1 MHLKL
6 VPLLAVWLPPLLGAC
21 YSQRPLTMPV
31 PAPGT
36 RIVAQ
41 VTDSGVLAMTTALGS
56 GPVAVEGVVA
66 AADASSWDLR
76 IVRVDYRG
84 GASILWN
91 RELVSFPRSTLT
103 HATERRLD
111 RGKSW
116 FVAGAVVATAVLAAR
131 VFGALGGG
139 GGSENPPPL
148 PN

>member
-76 IVRVDYRG
+76 MVRVDYRG

-91 RELVSFPRSTLT
+91 RELVSFPRSTLANPT
-103 HATERRLD
+103 QKRLD
-111 RGKSW
+111 KQRTW
-116 FVAGAVVATAVLAAR
+116 LAAGLITGTALLAAR
-131 VFGALGGG
+131 LFGAVGGG
-139 GGSENPPPL
+139 ANPETQPPP